1 VTAVTVQGQHQWVVL
16 RTQQRRE
23 GLALHSIEGRGVET
37 YFPVI
42 KLGVSTEPLFPSY
55 LFARVR
61 LGSDD
66 LLRIRSV
73 PGVAYVLPRG
83 APSVLLPDELIQ
95 ELRARAAGR
104 PRALHH
110 GDRVTIRKGPFRW
123 LDAVFDRHL
132 NASGR
137 VRVLLEFVDRLV
149 SIDLQI
155 EDIR

>member
-1 VTAVTVQGQHQWVVL
+1 VIDGAEHKWVVL
-16 RTQQRRE
+16 RTQQHRE
-23 GLALHSIEGRGVET
+23 ALALHSIAGRGVET

-42 KLGVSTEPLFPSY
+42 KRGCSTEALFPSY
-55 LFARVR
+55 LFARVA

-73 PGVAYVLPRG
+73 PGVAYMLPRG
-83 APSVLLPDELIQ
+83 APAALLPDDLIQ
-95 ELRARAAGR
+95 ALRARPAGR
-104 PRALHH
+104 PRPLAH
-110 GDRVTIRKGPFRW
+110 GDRVTIRQGPFRW

-155 EDIR
+155 EDLR